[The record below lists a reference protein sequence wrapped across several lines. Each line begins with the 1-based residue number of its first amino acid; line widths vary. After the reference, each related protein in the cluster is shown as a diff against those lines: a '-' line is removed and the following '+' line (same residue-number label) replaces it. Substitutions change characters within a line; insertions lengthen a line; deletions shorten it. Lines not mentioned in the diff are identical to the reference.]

1 MPTSHDDE
9 LLEKYFTRR
18 SDTES
23 VGSLKSNSRLIL
35 SVDDEPGI
43 LLTRQSILENAGYAV
58 LSASDGD
65 QALSFF
71 GAQPVDLVLLDF
83 VMPGMDGGVV
93 CREMKKRRPE
103 VPVVMI
109 SCSQVEQD
117 TLDCVDSFLRKGEG
131 PALLLREIERLL
143 ASSHSKAG
151 AAKRIT

>member
-65 QALSFF
+65 
-71 GAQPVDLVLLDF
+71 
-83 VMPGMDGGVV
+83 
-93 CREMKKRRPE
+93 
-103 VPVVMI
+103 
-109 SCSQVEQD
+109 
-117 TLDCVDSFLRKGEG
+117 
-131 PALLLREIERLL
+131 
-143 ASSHSKAG
+143 
-151 AAKRIT
+151 